1 MERHANYA
9 LVGIVS
15 MAIFVGLIAFV
26 VWLAGFS
33 VNRHYELYDIVFIG
47 PVRGLS
53 EGGEVHF
60 NGIKVGEV
68 TKIALDAKDPNR
80 VIARARLT
88 ADVPVRVDSYATLEP
103 QGITGVNYVQITA
116 GTVSKPLLKA
126 VTPRDQVPVIHSQK
140 SALADLLEGGGTV
153 LQRTVEALDRVNKLL
168 SDDNIK
174 SLSATIKD
182 VQSMAD
188 ELRERRAIIA
198 DAQRALQSIDKT
210 AQAITELSNSS
221 NRLVNGDAKRAIS
234 NMADAAEEI
243 KATSKQAHAVID
255 KLAGPT
261 GDFATTGLPEL
272 TAAVQNLQRTSKSLD
287 ELMSEVRQN
296 PRGLISKAPAQE
308 IEVKP

>member
-33 VNRHYELYDIVFIG
+33 VNRKFELYDIVFIG

-68 TKIALDAKDPNR
+68 TKISLDPQDPSR
-80 VIARARLT
+80 VIARTKLT
-88 ADVPVRVDSYATLEP
+88 ADVPVRVDSFATLEP

-116 GTVSKPLLKA
+116 GTVAKPLLKA

-174 SLSATIKD
+174 SLTATIKD
-182 VQSMAD
+182 VQSVAD

-198 DAQRALQSIDKT
+198 DAQTALQNIDKT
-210 AQAITELSNSS
+210 AQSITELSNST
-221 NRLVNGDAKRAIS
+221 NRLVNGDGKRAIS

-243 KATSKQAHAVID
+243 KATSKEAHNLIG
-255 KLAGPT
+255 KLQGPA
-261 GDFATTGLPEL
+261 GDFAQTGLPEL
-272 TAAVQNLQRTSKSLD
+272 TEAVHNLERTSRSLD
-287 ELMSEVRQN
+287 QLVNEVRQN
-296 PRGLISKAPAQE
+296 PRGLISKAPAKE
-308 IEVKP
+308 VEVKP

>member
-15 MAIFVGLIAFV
+15 MAIFVGLMAFV

-33 VNRHYELYDIVFIG
+33 FNRHYELYDIVFIG

-68 TKIALDAKDPNR
+68 TKIALDAADPNR

-88 ADVPVRVDSYATLEP
+88 ADVPVRVDSFATLEP
-103 QGITGVNYVQITA
+103 QGITGVNYIQITA
-116 GTVSKPLLKA
+116 GSVAKPLLKA
-126 VTPRDQVPVIHSQK
+126 VTPRDKVPVIHSQK

-168 SDDNIK
+168 SDDNIR

-182 VQSMAD
+182 VQAAAD

-198 DAQRALQSIDKT
+198 DAQKALQDIDKT
-210 AQAITELSNSS
+210 AQSITELSNSS
-221 NRLVNGDAKRAIS
+221 TRLVNGDAKRAIA

-243 KATSKQAHAVID
+243 KATSKEAHAVIT
-255 KLAGPT
+255 KLQGPA
-261 GDFATTGLPEL
+261 GDFAQTGLPEL

-287 ELMSEVRQN
+287 ELVSEARQN
-296 PRGLISKAPAQE
+296 PRGLISKPPAKE

>member
-33 VNRHYELYDIVFIG
+33 FNRHYDMYDIVFIG

-68 TKIALDAKDPNR
+68 TNIALDPVDPNR

-88 ADVPVRVDSYATLEP
+88 AGVPVRVDSFATLEP

-116 GTVSKPLLKA
+116 GTTSKALLKA
-126 VTPRDQVPVIHSQK
+126 VTPRDKTPVIHSQK

-168 SDDNIK
+168 SDDNIR

-182 VQSMAD
+182 VQSVAD
-188 ELRERRAIIA
+188 EMRERRALFA
-198 DAQRALQSIDKT
+198 DAQRALQSIDQT
-210 AQAITELSNSS
+210 AQSITTLANSS
-221 NRLVNGDAKRAIS
+221 NQLVNGDAKRAVS
-234 NMADAAEEI
+234 NLADAAVEI
-243 KATSKQAHAVID
+243 KASAKDAHALIA
-255 KLAGPT
+255 KLQGPA
-261 GDFATTGLPEL
+261 GDFAQTGLPEL

-287 ELMSEVRQN
+287 ELVTEAKRN
-296 PRGLISKAPAQE
+296 PRGLISKAPAKE